1 MLEIR
6 GKYNTAIVY
15 ADQVEP
21 SAIGQLTVLCSQP
34 FIEGSTIRI
43 MPDVHAG
50 AGCVVGT
57 TLTIKDKIVPNLVG
71 VDISCALLVTKL
83 NTKDI
88 DCQKLDVVIRERVPS
103 GFSIREQ
110 IHSFAKEIDL
120 DALYCAEHVQ
130 QQKGYRSIGS
140 LGGGNHF
147 IEIDHD
153 ENTDEYYLVIH
164 SGSRHL
170 GLEIANWY
178 QKIAIASR
186 TEKIPPDLAYV
197 HGEDFEK
204 YIHDMIIVG
213 HFADLNR
220 KTMAHEILK
229 GMKWKAVD
237 QFTTIHNY
245 IDTKNMILRKGSIS
259 AQKDEI
265 CLIPMNMKDGSLLC
279 KGKGNPEWNY
289 SAPHGAGRLFS
300 RGEAKRTFTVSQFK
314 KEMNGI
320 YSSCIC
326 DGTLDESPMAY
337 KPIDEILKH
346 IGDTVDVISTLKP
359 IYNFKATGKEKK
371 TTIKESEND

>member
-1 MLEIR
+1 MLEIK

-15 ADQVEP
+15 TDQLESTAV
-21 SAIGQLTVLCSQP
+21 GQLTVLCSQP
-34 FIEGSTIRI
+34 FIKDCTIRI
-43 MPDVHAG
+43 MPDAHAG

-71 VDISCALLVTKL
+71 VDLSCGMLVTKL

-103 GFSIREQ
+103 GFAIREQ
-110 IHSFAKEIDL
+110 IHPFAKEIDL
-120 DALYCAEHVQ
+120 DDLYCAEHIQ
-130 QQKGYRSIGS
+130 QQKAYLSIGS

-147 IEIDHD
+147 IEIDHNED
-153 ENTDEYYLVIH
+153 TDEYYLVIH

-170 GLEIANWY
+170 GLEVATWY
-178 QKIAIASR
+178 QKIAINSR

-197 HGEDFEK
+197 YGTDFEK
-204 YIHDMIIVG
+204 YIHDTMIME
-213 HFADLNR
+213 HFANLNR
-220 KTMAHEILK
+220 KAIAHEILK
-229 GMKWKAVD
+229 GMKWKAID

-259 AQKDEI
+259 AQKDEL
-265 CLIPMNMKDGSLLC
+265 CLIPMNMRDGSLLC

-300 RGEAKRTFTVSQFK
+300 RGEAKRTFTVNQFK
-314 KEMNGI
+314 EEMNGV
-320 YSSCIC
+320 YSSCVC
-326 DGTLDESPMAY
+326 AGTLDESPMAY
-337 KPIDEILKH
+337 KPADEILNH
-346 IGDTVDVISTLKP
+346 ISDTVDVIATLKP

-371 TTIKESEND
+371 PNTEDLNE

>member
-300 RGEAKRTFTVSQFK
+300 RGEAKRTFTVNQFK
-314 KEMNGI
+314 EEMNGV
-320 YSSCIC
+320 YSSCVC
-326 DGTLDESPMAY
+326 AGTLDESPMAY
-337 KPIDEILKH
+337 KPADEILNH
-346 IGDTVDVISTLKP
+346 ISDTVDVIATLKP

-371 TTIKESEND
+371 PNTEDLNE

>member
-15 ADQVEP
+15 SDIIEP
-21 SAIGQLTVLCSQP
+21 TAVGQLTILCSQS
-34 FIEGSTIRI
+34 FVEGCILRI

-71 VDISCALLVTKL
+71 VDISCGILVTKL
-83 NTKDI
+83 NVKNI
-88 DCQKLDVVIRERVPS
+88 DCQKLDVVIREKIPS

-110 IHSFAKEIDL
+110 IHPFAKEIDL
-120 DALYCAEHVQ
+120 DDLYCAEHIQ

-147 IEIDHD
+147 IEINHN

-170 GLEIANWY
+170 GLEVANWY
-178 QKIAIASR
+178 QKIAINSR
-186 TEKIPPDLAYV
+186 IEKIPPDLAYV
-197 HGEDFEK
+197 QGEDFEK
-204 YIHDMIIVG
+204 YIHDMIIME

-220 KTMAHEILK
+220 KTIAHEILK
-229 GMKWKAVD
+229 GMKWKAID

-259 AQKDEI
+259 AQKDEL
-265 CLIPMNMKDGSLLC
+265 CLIPMNMRDGSLLC

-300 RGEAKRTFTVSQFK
+300 RGEAKRTFTVNQFK
-314 KEMNGI
+314 EEMNGV
-320 YSSCIC
+320 YSSCVC
-326 DGTLDESPMAY
+326 AGTLDESPMAY
-337 KPIDEILKH
+337 KPADEILNH
-346 IGDTVDVISTLKP
+346 ISDTVDVIATLKP

-371 TTIKESEND
+371 SNIEDLNE